1 MMVIL
6 YNSIIQHGEG
16 TYYNKDGTYYKGEFM
31 NHKRNGKGKYYTFVA
46 VFDEEWL
53 NDVKIDSKLYLK
65 ID

>member
-1 MMVIL
+1 
-6 YNSIIQHGEG
+6 
-16 TYYNKDGTYYKGEFM
+16 M